1 MCGGLEFHYLTAAGS
16 EKVELKHQNVQTE
29 PVETKD
35 QLQAKAKLSMSLL
48 RLHLWA
54 LLLFRSMSRY
64 SLKCNLS
71 VCSTHTG
78 H

>member
-16 EKVELKHQNVQTE
+16 EKVEIKHQIVQTE

-54 LLLFRSMSRY
+54 LLLLQHIS
-64 SLKCNLS
+64 
-71 VCSTHTG
+71 
-78 H
+78 